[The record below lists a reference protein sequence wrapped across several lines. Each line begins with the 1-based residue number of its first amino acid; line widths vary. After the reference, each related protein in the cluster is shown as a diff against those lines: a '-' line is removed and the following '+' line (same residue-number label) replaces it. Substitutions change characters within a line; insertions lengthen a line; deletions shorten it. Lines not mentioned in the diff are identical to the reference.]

1 MKRNKYFK
9 KWYSLYSPI
18 KLTSGTRQPSP
29 EVVREPE
36 QQETKVALDIDP
48 WHPEVV
54 REHELQETKVALNP
68 KQPSS
73 EIVPF
78 YKSRL
83 LIGGGIASVL
93 VSLVAGYM
101 THRQSYLQAQGALEQ
116 IEALKRAE
124 KYHECL
130 QQARTFPKNHSNL
143 HTEVQTHLHQCRQ
156 GQAQGQLAEAK
167 ELAEQR
173 RFEDAIALA
182 AQVPANT
189 DSYSPA
195 QQLMTQWSEKLF
207 QIASN
212 KYRQGNFKEAVAI
225 AGAVSA
231 DSPLATK
238 MQAAIGQWTEEW
250 NKDETH
256 LQAAQ
261 KALDERNWQ
270 DAINAAKEVSQTD
283 YWQKQTEPIIQE
295 AEAKIAAVQAAASR
309 AAGSS
314 KTYQPR
320 SRSASSRR
328 FRSASSRRFRSAP
341 SRSKSAP
348 SRSKSAPP
356 RVRSAPPRVRSA
368 SSRSRSAPPRVIR
381 SVPSHSRSAPPY
393 RKLDKLR

>member
-1 MKRNKYFK
+1 MKPNKYLEK
-9 KWYSLYSPI
+9 LYSLYSPI
-18 KLTSGTRQPSP
+18 KLSSDTRQLSP
-29 EVVREPE
+29 EVDSELE
-36 QQETKVALDIDP
+36 LQETKVALDIDP
-48 WHPEVV
+48 WHPEIDP
-54 REHELQETKVALNP
+54 ELELQETKVALNP
-68 KQPSS
+68 RQPSS

-93 VSLVAGYM
+93 VILVAGYM

-173 RFEDAIALA
+173 RFKDAIALA
-182 AQVPANT
+182 AKVPKDT
-189 DSYSPA
+189 DSYSLA
-195 QQLMTQWSEKLF
+195 QQLMTQWSEKIF
-207 QIASN
+207 QIANN

-261 KALDERNWQ
+261 KALDERHWK

-283 YWQKQTEPIIQE
+283 YWQKQTEPIIQK
-295 AEAKIAAVQAAASR
+295 AEAKIAAAQAAASRAAASR

-328 FRSASSRRFRSAP
+328 FRSASSRRFRST
-341 SRSKSAP
+341 P